1 MTLILAI
8 IPVLL
13 LIILM
18 AFFKMPGDKS
28 SIISLIVTML
38 IAIFGFAFSVDNLF
52 YSFLY
57 GALKAVSPILII
69 ILMAI
74 FSYNVLLKTEKME
87 IIKQQF
93 ASISTDK
100 SIQVLL
106 LTWGFGGLLEAM
118 AGFGTA
124 VAIPAAILISLGFKP
139 IFSATVSLI
148 ANSVAT
154 AFGAIG
160 TPVLVLAKETNLDVL
175 HLSTNVVLQLSV
187 LMFLIPLVL
196 LFLTDSKL
204 KSLPKNIFLALLVGG
219 VSLVSQYLAAKY
231 MGAESPAIIGS
242 ILSIIVIVLYGKL
255 TASKE
260 EKARKSHLKTK
271 DILNAWSIYL
281 LILFLIILTSPLF
294 PELRHTLEN
303 NWITRISLPINAST
317 VNYTI
322 SWLTHAGVLLFIGTF
337 IGGLIQGA
345 KVKDLFI
352 VLWNTVKQLKKTF
365 ITVICLVGLS
375 TIMDSAGM
383 IAVIATATL
392 SGINPAD
399 IASIEVLKDAA
410 SAAIYGSRGSNGVV
424 IVTTQKGKT
433 GKPKVSF
440 NASVGFQTL
449 EKKIDLLSATEWME
463 FRTRWND
470 AYYLSEAQKKGITN
484 ASIRDDN
491 ATRLANVGVKAG
503 TDNAYL
509 YILDDRW
516 FNYLSQ
522 DMRDS
527 HTYTPTSE
535 SLSLLD
541 WQDEVYRTAIVQDY
555 SLNVSG
561 ATDNVSYLFSGGY
574 MNQEGLATGTGYKR
588 FSFRANVESK
598 INKYLSI
605 GNRFLI
611 PARTRFL

>member
-1 MTLILAI
+1 MTLVLAI

-13 LIILM
+13 LIVLM

-38 IAIFGFAFSVDNLF
+38 IALFGFSFSADNLF
-52 YSFLY
+52 YSFIY
-57 GALKAVSPILII
+57 GTLKAVSPILII

-196 LFLTDSKL
+196 LFLTDSKI
-204 KSLPKNIFLALLVGG
+204 KSLPKNIFLALLVGS
-219 VSLVSQYLAAKY
+219 VSLISQYLAAKY
-231 MGAESPAIIGS
+231 MGAESPATIGS

-260 EKARKSHLKTK
+260 EEKARKNHLKVK
-271 DILNAWSIYL
+271 DIMNAWSIYL

-294 PELRHTLEN
+294 PGLRHTLEN
-303 NWITRISLPINAST
+303 NWVTRISLPINSST
-317 VNYTI
+317 ANYTI

-337 IGGLIQGA
+337 VGGLIQGA
-345 KVKDLFI
+345 KVKELFT

-375 TIMDSAGM
+375 TIMDTSGM
-383 IAVIATATL
+383 IAVIATALATATGSL
-392 SGINPAD
+392 YPLFAPVIGCLGTFITGSDTSSNILFGKLQ
-399 IASIEVLKDAA
+399 ASVAGQIHVSPDWL
-410 SAAIYGSRGSNGVV
+410 SAANTV
-424 IVTTQKGKT
+424 
-433 GKPKVSF
+433 
-440 NASVGFQTL
+440 
-449 EKKIDLLSATEWME
+449 
-463 FRTRWND
+463 
-470 AYYLSEAQKKGITN
+470 
-484 ASIRDDN
+484 
-491 ATRLANVGVKAG
+491 
-503 TDNAYL
+503 
-509 YILDDRW
+509 
-516 FNYLSQ
+516 
-522 DMRDS
+522 
-527 HTYTPTSE
+527 
-535 SLSLLD
+535 
-541 WQDEVYRTAIVQDY
+541 
-555 SLNVSG
+555 G
-561 ATDNVSYLFSGGY
+561 ATGGKIISPQSIAIATSAGNQQGKEGEILKAAIPYALVYVAITGLIVYIFS
-574 MNQEGLATGTGYKR
+574 
-588 FSFRANVESK
+588 S
-598 INKYLSI
+598 
-605 GNRFLI
+605 
-611 PARTRFL
+611 

>member
-13 LIILM
+13 LIVLM
-18 AFFKMPGDKS
+18 AFFKMSGDKS

-38 IAIFGFAFSVDNLF
+38 IALFGFAFSVDNLF

-175 HLSTNVVLQLSV
+175 QLSTNVVLQLSV

-196 LFLTDSKL
+196 LFLTNPKL
-204 KSLPKNIFLALLVGG
+204 KALPKNIFLALLVGG
-219 VSLVSQYLAAKY
+219 VSLVGQYLAARY

-260 EKARKSHLKTK
+260 EKARKSTLKTK

-294 PELRHTLEN
+294 PSLRSTLEN
-303 NWITRISLPINAST
+303 NWVTRISLPVNAST

-322 SWLTHAGVLLFIGTF
+322 SWLTQCTTLPRYFYRWVDTGCQSQRAVYRSLEYGEAIKENLYYR
-337 IGGLIQGA
+337 
-345 KVKDLFI
+345 DL
-352 VLWNTVKQLKKTF
+352 
-365 ITVICLVGLS
+365 
-375 TIMDSAGM
+375 
-383 IAVIATATL
+383 
-392 SGINPAD
+392 
-399 IASIEVLKDAA
+399 
-410 SAAIYGSRGSNGVV
+410 SRGIIHHYGYF
-424 IVTTQKGKT
+424 G
-433 GKPKVSF
+433 
-440 NASVGFQTL
+440 
-449 EKKIDLLSATEWME
+449 
-463 FRTRWND
+463 ND
-470 AYYLSEAQKKGITN
+470 CCHRY
-484 ASIRDDN
+484 
-491 ATRLANVGVKAG
+491 
-503 TDNAYL
+503 
-509 YILDDRW
+509 
-516 FNYLSQ
+516 
-522 DMRDS
+522 
-527 HTYTPTSE
+527 
-535 SLSLLD
+535 
-541 WQDEVYRTAIVQDY
+541 
-555 SLNVSG
+555 
-561 ATDNVSYLFSGGY
+561 
-574 MNQEGLATGTGYKR
+574 GTGYCYRKLVSAVCSGHR
-588 FSFRANVESK
+588 LPGDIYYRK
-598 INKYLSI
+598 
-605 GNRFLI
+605 
-611 PARTRFL
+611 

>member
-28 SIISLIVTML
+28 SIISLVVTML
-38 IAIFGFAFSVDNLF
+38 IALFGFTFSVDNLF

-154 AFGAIG
+154 AFGAIRTASDAFGAIG

-175 HLSTNVVLQLSV
+175 NLSTNVVLQLSV
-187 LMFLIPLVL
+187 LMFLIPFVL
-196 LFLTDSKL
+196 LFLTDPKL
-204 KSLPKNIFLALLVGG
+204 KSLPKNLFLALLVGS
-219 VSLVSQYLAAKY
+219 VSLISQYLAARY

-255 TASKE
+255 TASKK
-260 EKARKSHLKTK
+260 EKARKSSLKTK

-281 LILFLIILTSPLF
+281 LILVLIILTSPLF
-294 PELRHTLEN
+294 PGLRQTLEN
-303 NWITRISLPINAST
+303 NWITKISLPINAST

-322 SWLTHAGVLLFIGTF
+322 SWLTHAGVLLFVGTF

-345 KVKDLFI
+345 KVKDLFT

-365 ITVICLVGLS
+365 VTVICLVGLS
-375 TIMDSAGM
+375 TIMDASGM
-383 IAVIATATL
+383 IAVIATALATATGSL
-392 SGINPAD
+392 YPLFAPVIGCLGTFITGSDTSSNILFGKLQ
-399 IASIEVLKDAA
+399 ASVAGQIHVSPDWL
-410 SAAIYGSRGSNGVV
+410 SAANTV
-424 IVTTQKGKT
+424 
-433 GKPKVSF
+433 
-440 NASVGFQTL
+440 
-449 EKKIDLLSATEWME
+449 
-463 FRTRWND
+463 
-470 AYYLSEAQKKGITN
+470 
-484 ASIRDDN
+484 
-491 ATRLANVGVKAG
+491 
-503 TDNAYL
+503 
-509 YILDDRW
+509 
-516 FNYLSQ
+516 
-522 DMRDS
+522 
-527 HTYTPTSE
+527 
-535 SLSLLD
+535 
-541 WQDEVYRTAIVQDY
+541 
-555 SLNVSG
+555 G
-561 ATDNVSYLFSGGY
+561 ATGGKIISPQSIAIATSAGNQQGKEGEILKAAIPYALTYVLITGIIVYIFS
-574 MNQEGLATGTGYKR
+574 
-588 FSFRANVESK
+588 
-598 INKYLSI
+598 
-605 GNRFLI
+605 
-611 PARTRFL
+611 

>member
-18 AFFKMPGDKS
+18 AFFKMPSDKS
-28 SIISLIVTML
+28 SIISLVVTML
-38 IAIFGFAFSVDNLF
+38 IALFGFTFSVDNLF

-175 HLSTNVVLQLSV
+175 NLSTNVVLQLSV
-187 LMFLIPLVL
+187 LMFLIPFVL
-196 LFLTDSKL
+196 LFLTDPKL
-204 KSLPKNIFLALLVGG
+204 KSLPKNLFLALLVGS
-219 VSLVSQYLAAKY
+219 VSLISQYLAARY

-255 TASKE
+255 TASKK
-260 EKARKSHLKTK
+260 EKARKSSLKTK

-281 LILFLIILTSPLF
+281 LILVLIILTSPLF
-294 PELRHTLEN
+294 PGLRHTLEN
-303 NWITRISLPINAST
+303 NWITKISLPINAST

-322 SWLTHAGVLLFIGTF
+322 SWLTHAGVLLFVGTF

-345 KVKDLFI
+345 KVKDLFT

-365 ITVICLVGLS
+365 VTVICLVGLS
-375 TIMDSAGM
+375 TIMDASGM
-383 IAVIATATL
+383 IAVIATALATATGSL
-392 SGINPAD
+392 YPLFAPVIGCLGTFITGSDTSSNILFGKLQ
-399 IASIEVLKDAA
+399 ASVAGQIHVSPDWL
-410 SAAIYGSRGSNGVV
+410 SAANTV
-424 IVTTQKGKT
+424 
-433 GKPKVSF
+433 
-440 NASVGFQTL
+440 
-449 EKKIDLLSATEWME
+449 
-463 FRTRWND
+463 
-470 AYYLSEAQKKGITN
+470 
-484 ASIRDDN
+484 
-491 ATRLANVGVKAG
+491 
-503 TDNAYL
+503 
-509 YILDDRW
+509 
-516 FNYLSQ
+516 
-522 DMRDS
+522 
-527 HTYTPTSE
+527 
-535 SLSLLD
+535 
-541 WQDEVYRTAIVQDY
+541 
-555 SLNVSG
+555 G
-561 ATDNVSYLFSGGY
+561 ATGGKIISPQSIAIATSAGNQQGKEGEILKAAIPYALTYVLITGIIVYIFS
-574 MNQEGLATGTGYKR
+574 
-588 FSFRANVESK
+588 
-598 INKYLSI
+598 
-605 GNRFLI
+605 
-611 PARTRFL
+611 

>member
-13 LIILM
+13 LIVLM
-18 AFFKMPGDKS
+18 AFFKMSGDKS

-38 IAIFGFAFSVDNLF
+38 IALFGFAFSVDNLF

-124 VAIPAAILISLGFKP
+124 VAIPAAILSLGFKP

-175 HLSTNVVLQLSV
+175 QLSTNVVLQLSV

-196 LFLTDSKL
+196 LFLTNPKL
-204 KSLPKNIFLALLVGG
+204 KALPKNIFLALLVGG
-219 VSLVSQYLAAKY
+219 VSLVGQYLAARY

-260 EKARKSHLKTK
+260 AKARKSTLKTK

-294 PELRHTLEN
+294 PSLRSTLEN
-303 NWITRISLPINAST
+303 NWVTRISLPVNATT

-322 SWLTHAGVLLFIGTF
+322 SWLTHAGVLLFLGTF

-345 KVKDLFI
+345 KVKELFI

-375 TIMDSAGM
+375 TIMDTSGM
-383 IAVIATATL
+383 IAVIATALATATGSL
-392 SGINPAD
+392 YPLFAPVIGCLGTFITGSDTSSNILFGKLQ
-399 IASIEVLKDAA
+399 ASVAGQIHVSPDWL
-410 SAAIYGSRGSNGVV
+410 SAANTVGATGGKIISPQSIAIATSAGNQQGKEGEILKAAIPYALAYVV
-424 IVTTQKGKT
+424 IT
-433 GKPKVSF
+433 GIIV
-440 NASVGFQTL
+440 
-449 EKKIDLLSATEWME
+449 
-463 FRTRWND
+463 
-470 AYYLSEAQKKGITN
+470 
-484 ASIRDDN
+484 
-491 ATRLANVGVKAG
+491 
-503 TDNAYL
+503 
-509 YILDDRW
+509 YI
-516 FNYLSQ
+516 
-522 DMRDS
+522 
-527 HTYTPTSE
+527 
-535 SLSLLD
+535 
-541 WQDEVYRTAIVQDY
+541 
-555 SLNVSG
+555 
-561 ATDNVSYLFSGGY
+561 FS
-574 MNQEGLATGTGYKR
+574 
-588 FSFRANVESK
+588 
-598 INKYLSI
+598 
-605 GNRFLI
+605 
-611 PARTRFL
+611 